1 MDWMKLWLVAAPS
14 VGLAVDVATHL
25 AATWILNL
33 KNLYYRLLFGAF
45 WGGLVAVGLSVWAA
59 GERGLPVGE
68 TIVYALFNGFTFL
81 VLSFGY
87 FNLVQMNLS
96 SLRLRI
102 ANELNDS
109 PEGITP
115 ERLLQMYGAHEIV
128 DQRLARLTRGKQI
141 DQRDGRY
148 FGRMSTVY
156 LISVAMDTTKRLVL
170 GRRIRDSFRGKT

>member
-1 MDWMKLWLVAAPS
+1 MDFFKFCLVAAPTF
-14 VGLAVDVATHL
+14 GLAADVATHL
-25 AATWILNL
+25 AATWIIGF

-45 WGGLVAVGLSVWAA
+45 WGGVVTLALTLWA
-59 GERGLPVGE
+59 GVERGLPAGE
-68 TIVYALFNGFTFL
+68 IAAYAVFNTFTLL

-102 ANELNDS
+102 ANELHDT

-115 ERLLQMYGAHEIV
+115 ERLLEMYGAHEIV
-128 DQRLARLTRGKQI
+128 DQRLARLSRGAQI
-141 DQRDGRY
+141 ECRDGRY
-148 FGRMSTVY
+148 YCRMSTVY

-170 GRRIRDSFRGKT
+170 GRRIRDSFRRKS